1 MATDHVTVCV
11 CTFKRPVDLR
21 RLLGA
26 LAAQDHE
33 TFSFDVVIVDNDR
46 NRSGESTVRDVSGA
60 FSGRIH
66 YACEPEQNISLARN
80 RAIRMA
86 SGNIVA
92 FIDDDESPSHD
103 WLRRLHDVLRSS
115 SASGVLGPVVPDV
128 PPDAPQWLN
137 RARFLHR
144 PRHVTGTPIT
154 ERDAR
159 TGNVMLYRSVF
170 TDDGCWFDPAYGR
183 SGGEDS
189 DFFQRQ
195 FKSGATYLWCD
206 EAAVTERVPPERWK
220 ASYYVRRSLLTG
232 TVTGQRLQSHKT
244 GTILV
249 VAKNAAFIAVGAVAL
264 LPALLLPPQHRL
276 VVTRKVA
283 YCCALVS
290 AYFGVP
296 LISQRPE
303 VSQGS

>member
-1 MATDHVTVCV
+1 LTSDRITVCV
-11 CTFKRPVDLR
+11 CTFRRPVDLR
-21 RLLGA
+21 RLLDG
-26 LAAQDHE
+26 LTAQDDE
-33 TFSFDVVIVDNDR
+33 TFSFDVVVVDNDR
-46 NRSGESTVRDVSGA
+46 HRSAESTVQDVSGMLP
-60 FSGRIH
+60 GRIH

-92 FIDDDESPSHD
+92 LIDDDESPSHD

-128 PPDAPQWLN
+128 PPDAPRWLK

-159 TGNVMLYRSVF
+159 TGNIMLYRSIF
-170 TDDGCWFDPAYGR
+170 TDEGCWFDPAYGR

-189 DFFQRQ
+189 DFFHRQ

-206 EAAVTERVPPERWK
+206 EAAVTERVPPERWE

-232 TVTGQRLQSHKT
+232 TVTGQRLQAHNT
-244 GTILV
+244 GTTLV
-249 VAKNAAFIAVGAVAL
+249 VAKNAAFIAAGVVAL
-264 LPALLLPPQHRL
+264 LPALLLPQEHRL
-276 VVTRKVA
+276 VITRKIA
-283 YCCALVS
+283 YCSALVS
-290 AYFGVP
+290 AYFGWP

-303 VSQGS
+303 VTQGS